1 MRHLGRIALF
11 SRTIKKFLLNLKRQ
25 HRTHYDQLESARF
38 KSYVNK
44 QEEMLFA
51 AVKPSETAKTL
62 SLLAED
68 THFLLRQFSSNEKV
82 KKINHVVVVYL
93 KYGDSHLYLT

>member
-1 MRHLGRIALF
+1 
-11 SRTIKKFLLNLKRQ
+11 
-25 HRTHYDQLESARF
+25 
-38 KSYVNK
+38 
-44 QEEMLFA
+44 MLFA